1 MLIGYARISTTDQT
15 LNLQQDALAKAG
27 CTKIFTDTISG
38 TTTERKGLEQ
48 ALAYIRP
55 GDTLVVWRLDR
66 LGRSLKHLIETI
78 TTLHARQIGFKSI
91 TENIDTTTSGGK
103 LIFHIFGALA
113 EFERDIIK
121 ERTQAGLQ
129 AARARG
135 RTGGRPKKLTTNQK
149 IAMAQ
154 ALYSDTSNS
163 IDAICHTLKISRA
176 TLYRY
181 IQAGERANNP
191 KP

>member
-1 MLIGYARISTTDQT
+1 MLIGYARVSTQDQT
-15 LNLQQDALAKAG
+15 IDLQQDALSKAG
-27 CTKIFTDTISG
+27 CEKIYTDTASG
-38 TTTERKGLEQ
+38 AKAERKGLEE
-48 ALAYIRP
+48 ALSFARR

-66 LGRSLKHLIETI
+66 LGRSLQHLIETI
-78 TTLHARQIGFKSI
+78 KDLDKRQVGFKSI

-121 ERTQAGLQ
+121 ERTQAGLN

-135 RTGGRPKKLTTNQK
+135 RTGGRPKKLTTKQK

-154 ALYSDTSNS
+154 ALYNDTANS
-163 IDAICHTLKISRA
+163 IDDICHTLKISRP

-181 IQAGERANNP
+181 IKAGARTQG
-191 KP
+191 